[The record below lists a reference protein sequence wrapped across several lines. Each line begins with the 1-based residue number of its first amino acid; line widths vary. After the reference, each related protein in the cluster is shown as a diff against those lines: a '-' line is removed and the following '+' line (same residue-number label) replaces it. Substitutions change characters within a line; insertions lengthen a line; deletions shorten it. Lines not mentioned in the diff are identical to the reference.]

1 MNGTLYICATPIGNL
16 DDISCRVIKTLKEAD
31 LIAAEDTRHTLKL
44 LNRFE
49 IKNEMTSYHEHNKHI
64 KGAKLIELLK
74 QGKNIALVTD
84 AGMPGISD
92 PGSDIINLCRRE
104 NIPVT
109 VIPGATAF
117 TSALVLSGMDTSC
130 FAFFGFLPAS
140 NQKKIKTAEKIK
152 NFPGTA
158 ILYEAPH
165 RLSATLKFLAETI
178 GNRKAAIVREITKIH
193 EEVKFLTLS
202 DAASFYAKNAAKGE
216 FVIVIEALGANETL
230 PENAGSEVNLSGL
243 SVSEHV
249 AFYENKGN
257 TKKDAMKLAAKDRGV
272 SKSEIYGEILKER
285 KSKP

>member
-1 MNGTLYICATPIGNL
+1 MSGTLYICATPIGNL
-16 DDISCRVIKTLKEAD
+16 EDISLRVLKTLKEAD
-31 LIAAEDTRHTLKL
+31 IIAAEDTRHTLKL

-49 IKNEMTSYHEHNKHI
+49 IKNELTSYHEHNKHI
-64 KGAKLIELLK
+64 KGAKLTELLK

-92 PGSDIINLCRRE
+92 PGCDIISLCRAE

-130 FAFFGFLPAS
+130 FAFFGFLPTA

-165 RLSATLKFLAETI
+165 HLAATLKFLAETI

-193 EEVKFLTLS
+193 EEVKFFNLS
-202 DAASFYAKNAAKGE
+202 DAAAYYGENAAKGE
-216 FVIVIEALGANETL
+216 FVIVIEAGNAAEIPPQGTENESKL
-230 PENAGSEVNLSGL
+230 SEL
-243 SVSEHV
+243 SVTEHV

-285 KSKP
+285 NT